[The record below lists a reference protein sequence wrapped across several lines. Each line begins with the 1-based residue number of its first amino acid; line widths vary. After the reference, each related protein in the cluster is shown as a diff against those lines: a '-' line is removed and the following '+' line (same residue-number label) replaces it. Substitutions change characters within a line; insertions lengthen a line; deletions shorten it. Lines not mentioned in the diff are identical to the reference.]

1 MNTKQVTQALVA
13 VVSSIITYMFGGWS
27 TLIQILL
34 AFVAVDYLTGLMS
47 AAVNGELSSK
57 VGFRGIAK
65 KVFVFILVAVGHL
78 ADLALG
84 TNSIIQDAVC
94 YFYMANEFIS
104 ILENAGKIGLPVPD
118 ILKNAVK
125 ALQGKEQAANEDT
138 PG

>member
-1 MNTKQVTQALVA
+1 MNTKQILQTIVA
-13 VVSSIITYMFGGWS
+13 IGGSLITYLYGGWS
-27 TLIQILL
+27 ALIQILL
-34 AFVAVDYLTGLMS
+34 AFVAVDYLTGLLS

-78 ADLALG
+78 ADIALG
-84 TNSIIQDAVC
+84 TASIIQDAVC

-104 ILENAGKIGLPVPD
+104 ILENAGKIGIPVPD

-125 ALQGKEQAANEDT
+125 ALQGKEQSANEDT